1 MTESTTTSDE
11 GAARLGARL
20 RELRQQRRMTLVQL
34 AAATDLSHPFLSQV
48 ERGLA
53 NLSLPSLRRIARAL
67 ETSPVELMAAAESD
81 DARRR
86 RVEVTRAAARR
97 PTPDGFA
104 RGVAQALVKAGRPF
118 MPILVESESEDPEEP
133 FVHAEDEFV
142 LVLDGR
148 VVLETD
154 GRRHELGPGDSVYFA
169 GGVRHRVWSQGGPY
183 RLLVVKEQKG
193 T

>member
-1 MTESTTTSDE
+1 MTSTE

-20 RELRQQRRMTLVQL
+20 REIRKQRRMTLVQL

-53 NLSLPSLRRIARAL
+53 NLSLPSLRRIALAL
-67 ETSPVELMAAAESD
+67 ETSPVELMAAAESE
-81 DARRR
+81 DARLR
-86 RVEVTRAAARR
+86 RVEVTRAGARR
-97 PTPDGFA
+97 KTPDGFA
-104 RGVAQALVKAGRPF
+104 RGVAASLVKAGRPF
-118 MPILVESESEDPEEP
+118 MPIVVESDAADPEES

-142 LVLDGR
+142 FVLEGA

-154 GRRHELGPGDSVYFA
+154 GRQHELGAGDSIYYA
-169 GGVRHRVWSQGGPY
+169 GGVRHRVWSQGGTY

>member
-1 MTESTTTSDE
+1 MSTSE
-11 GAARLGARL
+11 GAIRLGARL
-20 RELRQQRRMTLVQL
+20 REIRKQRRMTLVQL

-53 NLSLPSLRRIARAL
+53 NLSLPSLRRIAVAL

-81 DARRR
+81 EARLR
-86 RVEVTRAAARR
+86 RVEVTRAGTRR
-97 PTPDGFA
+97 TTPNGFA
-104 RGVAQALVKAGRPF
+104 RGVASSLVKAGRPF
-118 MPILVESESEDPEEP
+118 MPIVVESDAADPEES

-142 LVLDGR
+142 YVLEGA

-154 GRRHELGPGDSVYFA
+154 GRAHELDEGDSIYFA
-169 GGVRHRVWSQGGPY
+169 GGVRHRVWSRGGRY
-183 RLLVVKEQKG
+183 RLLIVKEQKG